1 MALKF
6 IDSFDHYLA
15 LFSGPGSE
23 QPSFKWTSATCTR
36 ETGRHGYGVTGQ
48 LHKAM
53 DFGSNTLIME
63 MSVKTNHVDT
73 LFDIGDTNGDRQINL
88 SYTLATGAIEVW
100 RYGGPRIFQSDPDLV
115 RDGTW
120 YHIGWK
126 VTVHPTNGAVEVRL
140 NGQTIWNVTG
150 IRTINDV
157 SGDTFW
163 SGAVGRF
170 SLGYDGQNGSVFDDL
185 IVMDD
190 TDDGIN
196 DPRLPGGGGFDKF
209 LGAVE
214 IVVKRPNG
222 IGTSAEWTPAPA
234 GANWMNVDDIEPD
247 GDTSVNSAAATA
259 NGATDFFAMEDLTV
273 TQDVVG
279 AQSLICARK
288 TEEGFAAIAR
298 VTKDGGTI
306 TVSSPWYLPDSYSYL
321 VHIEPTL
328 PDGTLWT
335 RARWNAIEYGYRRM
349 A

>member
-15 LFSGPGSE
+15 DD
-23 QPSFKWTSATCTR
+23 QANWKWTSASYHRR
-36 ETGRHGYGVTGQ
+36 EPGVHGYGMAGVFQKG
-48 LHKAM
+48 M
-53 DFGSNTLIME
+53 RFGSATVIME
-63 MSVKTNHVDT
+63 MYIQPLLAGS
-73 LFDIGDTNGDRQINL
+73 LFRLRDTNQVMQL
-88 SYTLATGAIEVW
+88 EVHYTLADGTLYVT
-100 RYGGPRIFQSDPDLV
+100 RYGADPNVHLFQSEPDII

-120 YHIGWK
+120 YHLGWK
-126 VTVHPTNGAVEVRL
+126 VTVDPTAGAVELRL
-140 NGQTIWNVTG
+140 NGNPIYSETG
-150 IRTINDV
+150 IATTTALGTG
-157 SGDTFW
+157 SSWW
-163 SGAVGRF
+163 SGAIGSFIVG
-170 SLGYDGQNGSVFDDL
+170 DNGNGTVFDDL
-185 IVMDD
+185 VVMDD